1 MCIEACGLSFL
12 TRRPVVFRTPVR
24 ECSWQRY
31 HTLWH
36 HSGVTSMGPCRSN
49 AFVPR
54 LTVRQRNVDL
64 RFVRAF
70 IAILLTASLVIAPAA
85 VLPALA
91 SAGSHLA
98 MTFQE
103 AEESTGTATLS
114 HEGQALDQASDADDH
129 SAHHSGPH
137 KSDPHKAASCCKLAC
152 HAFGLALGPVVFVP
166 FASAPVLNVSADEQV
181 TGTYLGRIDRPPR
194 PL

>member
-1 MCIEACGLSFL
+1 
-12 TRRPVVFRTPVR
+12 
-24 ECSWQRY
+24 
-31 HTLWH
+31 
-36 HSGVTSMGPCRSN
+36 MGPCRST

-54 LTVRQRNVDL
+54 LTVRERNVDL

-91 SAGSHLA
+91 SAGNHLA
-98 MTFQE
+98 MTFQG

-114 HEGQALDQASDADDH
+114 HEGQALEQASDADDH
-129 SAHHSGPH
+129 SGHHSG
-137 KSDPHKAASCCKLAC
+137 PHKAASCCKLAC